1 LNFCTEDTA
10 DHEFGAGL
18 GVAIVAKRASLLTG
32 ADQVSEKAAK
42 STQHVFEFLR
52 KFVVGI
58 DRLDH
63 HGEDKLALAVG
74 TRIVGA
80 QTRYLSERVCGVLGG
95 VDLCGDGGFENLNT
109 LFDRGEEKLILVAEM
124 IVEGA
129 LGDAGGSRDPI
140 DRRPGEPVTAEA
152 VDGGPEKSLFSGDFP
167 ARGWCG
173 VGHTKRLVRGTD
185 SRNRLRVPTD
195 RPINPLMNNQGSR
208 TGAAPAVEQDERAT
222 VVPQTSAAKVLR
234 PDRLGPE
241 IEGFRASLSE
251 MVIGQEPAVE
261 AVTQA
266 FQIYRAGLA
275 SSERPLGSFLFLGP
289 TGTGKTN
296 LVESIVE
303 SCFGDR
309 KAMLKIDCAEFSH
322 SHEVARLIGSPPGYL
337 GHQETNPYL
346 STANITRNQTPECPF
361 TVILFDEI
369 EKANDSL
376 WQLLLGILD
385 KGRLTLGTNKEV
397 DLSRCFIFLTSN
409 IGSRSVSDILAPGMG
424 FVRETNESDE
434 KIHQRIEDAVLWSAK
449 RTFAPE
455 FLNRLDHKVVFQ
467 RLTTPE
473 MRKILDLELRKIE
486 NRLGQRGDAIEFI
499 YTDRAIDRLLE
510 AGTDSELGA
519 RPMKRILEQHLVFP
533 LARLYASEQLLGG
546 ETVCV
551 DWLEGQ
557 EEIEFSLAER
567 KRATG

>member
-1 LNFCTEDTA
+1 M
-10 DHEFGAGL
+10 
-18 GVAIVAKRASLLTG
+18 
-32 ADQVSEKAAK
+32 
-42 STQHVFEFLR
+42 
-52 KFVVGI
+52 I
-58 DRLDH
+58 D
-63 HGEDKLALAVG
+63 
-74 TRIVGA
+74 
-80 QTRYLSERVCGVLGG
+80 
-95 VDLCGDGGFENLNT
+95 
-109 LFDRGEEKLILVAEM
+109 
-124 IVEGA
+124 
-129 LGDAGGSRDPI
+129 
-140 DRRPGEPVTAEA
+140 
-152 VDGGPEKSLFSGDFP
+152 
-167 ARGWCG
+167 
-173 VGHTKRLVRGTD
+173 
-185 SRNRLRVPTD
+185 RNRLRLPRD
-195 RPINPLMNNQGSR
+195 RSIIPLMNDQGSM
-208 TGAAPAVEQDERAT
+208 TGTAPAVEQDKRAD
-222 VVPQTSAAKVLR
+222 VSPQTSTAKVLR

-241 IEGFRASLSE
+241 IEGFRASLAE

-303 SCFGDR
+303 TCFGDR

-424 FVRETNESDE
+424 FVSEAKEPDE

-467 RLTTPE
+467 RLTAPE
-473 MRKILDLELRKIE
+473 MRKILDLELCKIE
-486 NRLGQRGDAIEFI
+486 NRLGQRGEAIQFI
-499 YTDRAIDRLLE
+499 YSDRAIDRLME
-510 AGTDSELGA
+510 AGTDPELGA

-551 DWLEGQ
+551 DWPEGG
-557 EEIEFSLAER
+557 EEIEFSLAEPT
-567 KRATG
+567 RATG

>member
-1 LNFCTEDTA
+1 
-10 DHEFGAGL
+10 
-18 GVAIVAKRASLLTG
+18 
-32 ADQVSEKAAK
+32 
-42 STQHVFEFLR
+42 
-52 KFVVGI
+52 
-58 DRLDH
+58 
-63 HGEDKLALAVG
+63 
-74 TRIVGA
+74 
-80 QTRYLSERVCGVLGG
+80 
-95 VDLCGDGGFENLNT
+95 
-109 LFDRGEEKLILVAEM
+109 M
-124 IVEGA
+124 
-129 LGDAGGSRDPI
+129 
-140 DRRPGEPVTAEA
+140 
-152 VDGGPEKSLFSGDFP
+152 
-167 ARGWCG
+167 
-173 VGHTKRLVRGTD
+173 
-185 SRNRLRVPTD
+185 
-195 RPINPLMNNQGSR
+195 
-208 TGAAPAVEQDERAT
+208 TGAAPAVDSDSPQA
-222 VVPQTSAAKVLR
+222 VPQRHRQTNRLQ

-241 IEGFRASLSE
+241 IEGFRSSLAE
-251 MVIGQEPAVE
+251 KIIGQVPAVE

-296 LVESIVE
+296 LVESVVE
-303 SCFGDR
+303 TCFGDG

-346 STANITRNQTPECPF
+346 STANIARNQTPECPF

-409 IGSRSVSDILAPGMG
+409 IGSRSVSDIMTPGMG
-424 FVRETNESDE
+424 FVREVTETED

-473 MRKILDLELRKIE
+473 MRRILDLELRKIE
-486 NRLGQRGDAIEFI
+486 NRLCQRGAPIDFI
-499 YTDRAIDRLLE
+499 YTDRAMERLLAE
-510 AGTDSELGA
+510 GTDPELGA
-519 RPMKRILEQHLVFP
+519 RPMKRVLEQHLVFP

-546 ETVCV
+546 ETVRV
-551 DWLEGQ
+551 DWRA
-557 EEIEFSLAER
+557 EEDDMEFSLAEAER
-567 KRATG
+567 TAV

>member
-1 LNFCTEDTA
+1 LSLA
-10 DHEFGAGL
+10 IGL
-18 GVAIVAKRASLLTG
+18 RIACAEGGDLTKRVG
-32 ADQVSEKAAK
+32 
-42 STQHVFEFLR
+42 R
-52 KFVVGI
+52 VVGRVDAI
-58 DRLDH
+58 GDRSL
-63 HGEDKLALAVG
+63 E
-74 TRIVGA
+74 
-80 QTRYLSERVCGVLGG
+80 VLNP
-95 VDLCGDGGFENLNT
+95 LLDGGKQEFV
-109 LFDRGEEKLILVAEM
+109 LVTKM
-124 IVEGA
+124 IIERP
-129 LGDAGGSRDPI
+129 LGDAGCARNSI
-140 DRRPGEPVTAEA
+140 DRCARETVPGKA
-152 VDGGPEKSLFSGDFP
+152 VDRGAQKPLLSGYIP
-167 ARGWCG
+167 ARDGG
-173 VGHTKRLVRGTD
+173 NLRHTKRLVPGVID
-185 SRNRLRVPTD
+185 RNRLRLPRD
-195 RPINPLMNNQGSR
+195 RSIIPLMNDQGSM
-208 TGAAPAVEQDERAT
+208 TGTAPAVEQDKRAD
-222 VVPQTSAAKVLR
+222 VSPQTSTAKVLR

-241 IEGFRASLSE
+241 IEGFRASLAE

-303 SCFGDR
+303 TCFGDR

-424 FVRETNESDE
+424 FVSEAKEPDE

-467 RLTTPE
+467 RLTAPE
-473 MRKILDLELRKIE
+473 MRKILDLELCKIE
-486 NRLGQRGDAIEFI
+486 NRLGQRGEAIQFI
-499 YTDRAIDRLLE
+499 YSDRAIDRLME
-510 AGTDSELGA
+510 AGTDPELGA

-551 DWLEGQ
+551 DWPEGG
-557 EEIEFSLAER
+557 EEIEFSLAEPT
-567 KRATG
+567 RATG